1 MLTRYIN
8 FDYHCEYYQTSW
20 SPDILFLSLFHN
32 NTVHWIDQHGS
43 FNISGSSSTNFRFV
57 SFLKKPRVFI
67 FNRRLC
73 NKIVYMLWNFFTVA
87 SAQFF
92 NFNTCASILTEDCYR
107 YGNDPSCGSNGVTYR
122 NKSVIKHH
130 INIYPFFFSSK
141 TIYVTLCIRVDDFC
155 QNFRTQSKRIYFFS
169 KGVGVGGGL
178 V

>member
-20 SPDILFLSLFHN
+20 SPDILFLSLLHN

-130 INIYPFFFSSK
+130 INIYTFFLVVKQFMLHCVYEL
-141 TIYVTLCIRVDDFC
+141 TTFV
-155 QNFRTQSKRIYFFS
+155 RILERRAKEFIFFQR
-169 KGVGVGGGL
+169 GLGL
-178 V
+178 VVV